1 MIITVEIINPGT
13 LDLLRDLENMG
24 LIHLQPFEGD
34 HSQKTAEPTQETLP
48 SYHRL
53 RGIHKSI
60 QGGSVEDFLMRSRAD
75 KEHELKIEK
84 HREEERDRRAKL
96 SS

>member
-1 MIITVEIINPGT
+1 
-13 LDLLRDLENMG
+13 
-24 LIHLQPFEGD
+24 
-34 HSQKTAEPTQETLP
+34 
-48 SYHRL
+48 
-53 RGIHKSI
+53 
-60 QGGSVEDFLMRSRAD
+60 MRSRAD